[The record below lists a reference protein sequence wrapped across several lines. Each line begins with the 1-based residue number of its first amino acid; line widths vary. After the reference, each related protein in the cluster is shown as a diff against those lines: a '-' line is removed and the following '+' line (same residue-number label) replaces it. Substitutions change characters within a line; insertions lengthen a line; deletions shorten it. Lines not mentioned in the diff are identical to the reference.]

1 MGLAPNDIFT
11 RILSMNDLSFTL
23 VSIEAFC
30 IRVPVKMPIKVAF
43 GTFRDR
49 PMVLLRVVDGQGAE
63 GWGEVWANW
72 PASGAEHRARLSIDL
87 GERVVGKRF
96 DSPEQMFRQLSQE
109 LEVLVLQTLEV
120 GPIAQVLAGID
131 IACWDLVARRA
142 NTPLHRMI
150 SQRDVQHVPVYV
162 TGINPDQPE
171 VFAASRQAE
180 GFRSFK
186 LKTGFGHDLD
196 VRNLQAMREVLG
208 SSAELTCDSN
218 QNLDLPAAKAFVEA
232 IAPLKLAW
240 FEEPLR
246 VDAPAS
252 DWKELS
258 IASTTPLA
266 GGENF
271 HGAQF
276 DEALDS
282 SVLHVIQPDITKWGG
297 VSGNAK
303 VAARAVAAGKRYCP
317 HYFGGGV
324 SLLASLHVLAAVGGE
339 GVLEFDA
346 HPNLGREA
354 VVGDLLPVRDGSVSV
369 PTGPG
374 LGAVPDLAQ
383 LLGHQTWTGRVTS

>member
-1 MGLAPNDIFT
+1 MH
-11 RILSMNDLSFTL
+11 DLSLHL

-49 PMVLLRVVDGQGAE
+49 PMVLLRVVDDQGTE

-87 GERVVGKRF
+87 GERVVGRHF
-96 DSPEQMFRQLSQE
+96 DSPEQLFRQLSQE

-142 NTPLHRMI
+142 NKPLHRMI

-171 VFAASRQAE
+171 VFAAARQAE

-196 VRNLQAMREVLG
+196 VRNLQAMREALG
-208 SSAELTCDSN
+208 PSAELTCDSN
-218 QNLDLPAAKAFVEA
+218 QNLDLPAAKAFVTA

-252 DWKELS
+252 EWEELS
-258 IASTTPLA
+258 KASSTPLA

-271 HGAQF
+271 HNEQF
-276 DEALDS
+276 DRAIDG

-297 VSGNAK
+297 VSGNAQ
-303 VAARAVAAGKRYCP
+303 VARRAVAAGKRYCP

-354 VVGDLLPVRDGSVSV
+354 VVGELMPVRDGSVPV

-374 LGAVPDLAQ
+374 LGAVPDLSQ
-383 LLGHQTWTGRVTS
+383 LAGHQTWTGRVKA

>member
-1 MGLAPNDIFT
+1 
-11 RILSMNDLSFTL
+11 MNDLTFTL

-49 PMVLLRVVDGQGAE
+49 PMVLLRVVDDQGAE

-96 DSPEQMFRQLSQE
+96 DSPEQMFAQLNKE

-142 NTPLHRMI
+142 NKALHHLI
-150 SQRDVQHVPVYV
+150 SQREVEHVPVYV

-171 VFAASRQAE
+171 VFAAARQAE

-186 LKTGFGHDLD
+186 LKTGFGHAVD

-208 SSAELTCDSN
+208 DQAELTCDSN
-218 QNLDLPAAKAFVEA
+218 QNLQLEDAKAFVQA
-232 IAPLKLAW
+232 IAPLNLAW
-240 FEEPLR
+240 LEEPLR

-252 DWKELS
+252 HWQEL
-258 IASTTPLA
+258 AKLSTTPLA

-271 HGAQF
+271 HAAQF
-276 DEALDS
+276 DQALEN
-282 SVLHVIQPDITKWGG
+282 SVLQVIQPDITKWGG
-297 VSGNAK
+297 ISGNAM
-303 VAARAVAAGKRYCP
+303 VAKHTVAAGKRYCP

-324 SLLASLHVLAAVGGE
+324 SLLASLHVLAAVGGA

-354 VVGDLLPVRDGSVSV
+354 VVGDLLPVRDGCV
-369 PTGPG
+369 PVPAGPG

-383 LLGHQTWTGRVTS
+383 LMDHQTWTGRVKV